1 MKVTPHKESSPLPL
15 LQTSNDPLLSGKL
28 KVFNNFFCIYL
39 IQQLIFEGESIFPV
53 LNTSEVDNILNT
65 SGFDDWGFL
74 DDREEI
80 LTQEP
85 MKPVELS
92 WKLVAEEQEQ
102 RSTRYVSQLKS
113 CYINAGNYSKA
124 SFEIDIQSK

>member
-92 WKLVAEEQEQ
+92 WEWVEVEQQ
-102 RSTRYVSQLKS
+102 RSVYVPQLKS
-113 CYINAGNYSKA
+113 CYINDSKA
-124 SFEIDIQSK
+124 SFKIDIQSK